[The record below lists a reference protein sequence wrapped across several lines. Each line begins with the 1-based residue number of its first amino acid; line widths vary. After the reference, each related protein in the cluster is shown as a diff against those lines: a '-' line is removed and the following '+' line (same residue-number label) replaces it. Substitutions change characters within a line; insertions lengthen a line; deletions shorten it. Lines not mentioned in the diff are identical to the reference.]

1 MTLVRGRLGYG
12 QSIGPDSFADLTD
25 SPATVAWGDGGL
37 VEVTF
42 ADDLAPA
49 VRRAVRIRILA
60 EGPADEERLTALV
73 GFIVDPPDTVAE
85 LRAAL
90 AAVIRYVVQ
99 DD

>member
-25 SPATVAWGDGGL
+25 SPATVAWGDDGL

-42 ADDLAPA
+42 ADDLTADA
-49 VRRAVRIRILA
+49 RRAVRVRILA
-60 EGPADEERLTALV
+60 EGPADEARLTALV

-90 AAVIRYVVQ
+90 VAVLRYVVHE
-99 DD
+99 D